1 MELWA
6 AIDLLEGSAVT
17 LVQGR
22 ADERTVWNESP
33 LRLAGRWQDE
43 GADGL
48 HIIDLDAAFGT
59 GSNEQTIR
67 TIIKESSVPVQVGGG
82 MRGAKTAS
90 SWLEAGAARVIVG
103 TLAFSD
109 PAAARGLVEAH
120 GAERV
125 VVAADYNREGMI
137 VTRGWKESQGIPIV
151 AAAQRLEGEGFRNLL
166 TTAVGRDGMRSG
178 PDVATV
184 RELSLATRMRI
195 LASGGIRDLRDLAE
209 LDRAGAQGAVIGRA
223 LYEETISLA
232 EAKKKEEVT

>member
-17 LVQGR
+17 LVQGK
-22 ADERTVWNESP
+22 ADERTVWEESP
-33 LRLAGRWQDE
+33 LQLAKRWQDE

-48 HIIDLDAAFGT
+48 HIIDLDAAFGR
-59 GSNEQTIR
+59 GSNGETIR
-67 TIIKESSVPVQVGGG
+67 GVIKESRVPVQVGGG
-82 MRGAKTAS
+82 MRSAKIAS
-90 SWLEAGAARVIVG
+90 GWLEAGAARVIVG

-109 PAAARGLVEAH
+109 PAAARGLVETH
-120 GAERV
+120 GPERV
-125 VVAADYNREGMI
+125 VVAADYKEGMI

-151 AAAQRLEGEGFRNLL
+151 AGAKRLEEEGFKNLL

-184 RELSLATRMRI
+184 KELSLATRMKI
-195 LASGGIRDLRDLAE
+195 IASGGIRDLRDLVE
-209 LDRAGAQGAVIGRA
+209 LDRAGAHAAIIGRA

-232 EAKKKEEVT
+232 EAKGGTA